1 MINYM
6 PKLVERA
13 TYSRPRVRATGE
25 QIAAWQALAR
35 ALNATERA
43 ISTRLAGSE
52 LDPSEYDVLVTLAEG
67 PAEGLRPR
75 ELTDQ
80 VLLTKSG
87 VTRLLDRLAERGL
100 IERRVCA
107 TDARGQLVALTRKG
121 RYVLARAAPGMLRA
135 LGTAMG
141 GLSAADLA
149 ALKRMAERIEE
160 AATAHSLE

>member
-6 PKLVERA
+6 PKLVDRA
-13 TYSRPRVRATGE
+13 TYSRRRLRASGE

-43 ISTRLAGSE
+43 ISRDLAGSE

-75 ELTDQ
+75 ELAAD

-87 VTRLLDRLAERGL
+87 LTRLVDRLAGRGL
-100 IERRVCA
+100 VERRA
-107 TDARGQLVALTRKG
+107 FAADARGQLVALTRKG
-121 RYVLARAAPGMLRA
+121 RYVLTRAAPGMLRA
-135 LGTAMG
+135 LGVAMG

-149 ALKRMAERIEE
+149 ALKRMAEHIEE

>member
-6 PKLVERA
+6 PKLVERT
-13 TYSRPRVRATGE
+13 TYSRARPRATGE

-35 ALNATERA
+35 ALNATERS
-43 ISTRLAGSE
+43 ISAHLAGSD
-52 LDPSEYDVLVTLAEG
+52 LDPSDYDVLVTLAEG

-75 ELTDQ
+75 ELTAQ

-87 VTRLLDRLAERGL
+87 VTRLVDRLADRGL
-100 IERRVCA
+100 VERRACA
-107 TDARGQLVALTRKG
+107 TDARGQLIVLTRKG
-121 RYVLARAAPGMLRA
+121 RYLLARAAPGMLRA
-135 LGTAMG
+135 LGTVMG

-160 AATAHSLE
+160 AATAHSAE

>member
-13 TYSRPRVRATGE
+13 TYSRTRLRATGE

-43 ISTRLAGSE
+43 ISRSLAGSA

-87 VTRLLDRLAERGL
+87 LTRLVDRLAGRGL
-100 IERRVCA
+100 VERRACA
-107 TDARGQLVALTRKG
+107 TDARGQLVALTRRG

-135 LGTAMG
+135 LGVALG
-141 GLSAADLA
+141 GLSAAELA
-149 ALKRMAERIEE
+149 ALKRTAEHIDE
-160 AATAHSLE
+160 AATAHSPE